1 MMKKATY
8 GQRAAATLID
18 LLIIGVIVALLV
30 VIFKNL
36 MVKEAPE
43 VLVNL
48 TQKYL
53 DGTINSNEY
62 LEQLQSL
69 MQNDVTVLAYYNG
82 IQNFYISTFAGFIV
96 VFCLYYVLLPMLWK
110 NGQTVGRFTMKIKV
124 KNVDDDTYTVG
135 TCILRE
141 VVGNLLISV
150 VLNCCCCIPLIVNL
164 IIIGKNGCSIADG
177 ISRSELVSTIYK
189 EDEEQSDN
197 TFNDYLNANI
207 TKETNVEDQDFFF
220 NEDEKKDDNNDK

>member
-18 LLIIGVIVALLV
+18 LLIIGVVVALLV

-82 IQNFYISTFAGFIV
+82 IQNFYISTFCRFYCCFSAYIMFYFQCFGKTV
-96 VFCLYYVLLPMLWK
+96 KLL
-110 NGQTVGRFTMKIKV
+110 
-124 KNVDDDTYTVG
+124 VD
-135 TCILRE
+135 L
-141 VVGNLLISV
+141 
-150 VLNCCCCIPLIVNL
+150 
-164 IIIGKNGCSIADG
+164 
-177 ISRSELVSTIYK
+177 
-189 EDEEQSDN
+189 Q
-197 TFNDYLNANI
+197 
-207 TKETNVEDQDFFF
+207 
-220 NEDEKKDDNNDK
+220 

>member
-1 MMKKATY
+1 
-8 GQRAAATLID
+8 
-18 LLIIGVIVALLV
+18 
-30 VIFKNL
+30 
-36 MVKEAPE
+36 
-43 VLVNL
+43 
-48 TQKYL
+48 
-53 DGTINSNEY
+53 
-62 LEQLQSL
+62 
-69 MQNDVTVLAYYNG
+69 
-82 IQNFYISTFAGFIV
+82 
-96 VFCLYYVLLPMLWK
+96 MLWK

-150 VLNCCCCIPLIVNL
+150 VLYCCCCIPLIVNL